1 MSIFLYIFI
10 VIAFVISNLFQ
21 LFSTISIEAQI
32 ITSTF
37 FILLVGVPHGS
48 LDHILIPKH
57 TLNSKIK
64 FYIFYLGLIV
74 LNLLIWHY
82 NQVLGLII
90 FLLISSYH
98 FGETQLFHL
107 NLKKKILTHFTYL
120 IWGSSVLFT
129 FVFYNTAEFV
139 DLSHVYSDTQNL
151 LTHFDLDSLVYL
163 FYFTNGLIGVLFVS
177 FVLFFGVKPS
187 LVISE
192 AFFLVVMHLSSF
204 LFPLIICF
212 TLFFIVLHSLPS
224 LSNQY
229 NHFKSTNDNF
239 SLKKF
244 ILLMLPYSSVSVFF
258 IIFICFCSHMDYIV
272 YSVPLISI
280 VLISVIT
287 LPHCF
292 IILKFNNSL
301 TSSNSQ

>member
-10 VIAFVISNLFQ
+10 VIAFIISNLFQ
-21 LFSTISIEAQI
+21 LFNTIPIEAQI
-32 ITSTF
+32 TTATF

-48 LDHILIPKH
+48 LDHILIPRNS
-57 TLNSKIK
+57 LNSKIK

-82 NQVLGLII
+82 NQVLGLTI

-107 NLKKKILTHFTYL
+107 NLKKKLLPHFTYL
-120 IWGSSVLFT
+120 IWGSSILFT
-129 FVFYNTAEFV
+129 FIFYNIPEFIE
-139 DLSHVYSDTQNL
+139 LSNAYADTQNL

-177 FVLFFGVKPS
+177 FVLFFGVQPS
-187 LVISE
+187 VVISE

-229 NHFKSTNDNF
+229 HHFKSNNDNF

-244 ILLMLPYSSVSVFF
+244 ILLMVPYSSVSVFF
-258 IIFICFCSHMDYIV
+258 IIFICFCSHMDYID

>member
-10 VIAFVISNLFQ
+10 VIAFIISNLFQ
-21 LFSTISIEAQI
+21 LFTTISIESQI
-32 ITSTF
+32 ITATV

-48 LDHILIPKH
+48 LDHILIPRH

-82 NQVLGLII
+82 NQVLALTI

-107 NLKKKILTHFTYL
+107 NLKKKLLSHFTYL
-120 IWGSSVLFT
+120 IWGSSLLFT
-129 FVFYNTAEFV
+129 FIFYNMTEFV
-139 DLSHVYSDTQNL
+139 NLSNAFADTENL
-151 LTHFDLDSLVYL
+151 LIHFDLDSLVYL
-163 FYFTNGLIGVLFVS
+163 FYFTNGLIGVLFIS
-177 FVLFFGVKPS
+177 FVLFFSVKPS

-192 AFFLVVMHLSSF
+192 AFFLILMHLSSF

-229 NHFKSTNDNF
+229 NHFKSTNNNF

-244 ILLMLPYSSVSVFF
+244 ILLMAPYSSVSVFF
-258 IIFICFCSHMDYIV
+258 IIFICFCSHMDYID

-301 TSSNSQ
+301 TSLNSQ

>member
-1 MSIFLYIFI
+1 M
-10 VIAFVISNLFQ
+10 
-21 LFSTISIEAQI
+21 
-32 ITSTF
+32 
-37 FILLVGVPHGS
+37 
-48 LDHILIPKH
+48 
-57 TLNSKIK
+57 
-64 FYIFYLGLIV
+64 GLIV

-82 NQVLGLII
+82 NQVLGLTL

-107 NLKKKILTHFTYL
+107 NLKKKLLAHFTYL
-120 IWGSSVLFT
+120 IWGSCILFT
-129 FVFYNTAEFV
+129 FVFYNIAEFV
-139 DLSHVYSDTQNL
+139 DLSNVYSDTQNL
-151 LTHFDLDSLVYL
+151 LNHFDLDSLVYL

-187 LVISE
+187 VVISE
-192 AFFLVVMHLSSF
+192 TFFLVVIHLSSF

-229 NHFKSTNDNF
+229 NHFKSTNENF
-239 SLKKF
+239 SLMKF
-244 ILLMLPYSSVSVFF
+244 ILLMVPYSFVSVFF
-258 IIFICFCSHMDYIV
+258 IIFICFCSQMNYID

-292 IILKFNNSL
+292 IILNFNNSL

>member
-21 LFSTISIEAQI
+21 LFNTISIEAQI
-32 ITSTF
+32 ITATF

-48 LDHILIPKH
+48 LDHILIPRH

-82 NQVLGLII
+82 NQVLGLTI

-107 NLKKKILTHFTYL
+107 NLKNNLLPHFTYL

-129 FVFYNTAEFV
+129 FIFYNIPEFIE
-139 DLSHVYSDTQNL
+139 LSNAYSDTQNL

-163 FYFTNGLIGVLFVS
+163 FYFTNGLIITLFLS
-177 FVLFFGVKPS
+177 FVLFFSVKPG
-187 LVISE
+187 LLISE
-192 AFFLVVMHLSSF
+192 AFFLFVMHLSSF

-212 TLFFIVLHSLPS
+212 SLFFIVLHSLPS

-244 ILLMLPYSSVSVFF
+244 ILLMVPYSSISVLF
-258 IIFICFCSHMDYIV
+258 IIFICFCSHMDYID
-272 YSVPLISI
+272 YSIPLISI

-287 LPHCF
+287 LPHSF
-292 IILKFNNSL
+292 IIQKFNNSL
-301 TSSNSQ
+301 TSSHSL